1 MRARRPTAAA
11 AFGFA
16 AAAFACYLVGL
27 AAAPSGSRV
36 AELVDN
42 WFYVGLFIVAVV
54 LVGARAVLVADD
66 RLAWSMLALAL
77 ACTGFAE
84 VYYLAATPDS
94 YPSVADAA
102 WLAFYPLAYVGIVL
116 LVRRRARPL
125 AGTLWLDGATAAV
138 TAAALGS
145 AVLVEVVLRTLEGS
159 RSAVATNLAYPL
171 GDVLLLSAVFGIFS
185 LTGWRLERRWL
196 LLGLALLLN
205 AVADGIFLFEVET
218 YVQGGWIDPLWPAS
232 AMLIA
237 LAAWVGV
244 RDTRELRFDG
254 RPLLAVPAVCA
265 LVGTAILVVD
275 HFAGVNL
282 LAVVLAAASLLL
294 VLLRLVFTF
303 RENGRLFELTRH
315 EATTDSLTGLGNRRR
330 LLLDLSEAL
339 AEANRSPT
347 LLMIFDLNGFK
358 SYNDS
363 FGHPAG
369 DALLARLA
377 EKLAAVPDRSG
388 GAYRLGGDEFCLL
401 QPLGDRDA
409 EEIIDRGWAALS
421 EQGEGFEISTSFG
434 AVLLPDEADDASHAL
449 SLADERLYSQKHSRR
464 DDSDRTMQVL
474 IEALTTREPEFQAH
488 VEGVAALT
496 VEVGRRLGLGPAEL
510 DELYRA
516 AQLYDLGKLAVPD
529 EILRKRGPLDEREWE
544 FIRQHTVVG
553 ERILR
558 ASPALKDVSPLVRS
572 SHENWDGGG
581 YPDELVGE
589 AIPLASRIIRV
600 CDAFTAM
607 TAARPYREA
616 LTEDAALGELEQGAG
631 VEYDPVVARVAVT
644 FLRERQCAER
654 AA

>member
-1 MRARRPTAAA
+1 MPGRRPWAVA

-16 AAAFACYLVGL
+16 VAAFACYVVGL
-27 AAAPSGSRV
+27 VAAPSGSGV

-42 WFYVGLFIVAVV
+42 WFYAALFVAAVAVV
-54 LVGARAVLVADD
+54 AARAFLVADD
-66 RLAWSMLALAL
+66 RLAWSVLALAL
-77 ACTGFAE
+77 ACTAFAE
-84 VYYLAATPDS
+84 VYYLVASPEE
-94 YPSVADAA
+94 YPSLADAA
-102 WLAFYPLAYVGIVL
+102 WLAFYPLVYVGIVL

-185 LTGWRLERRWL
+185 LTGWQLERRWL
-196 LLGLALLLN
+196 LLGLGLILN
-205 AVADGIFLFEVET
+205 AIADGIFLFQVET
-218 YVQGGWIDPLWPAS
+218 YTQGGWIDPLWPAS

-237 LAAWVGV
+237 LAAWVDV

-254 RPLLAVPAVCA
+254 RPLLGVPACCA
-265 LVGTAILVVD
+265 LVATGILFVD
-275 HFAGVNL
+275 HFAGINL
-282 LAVVLAAASLLL
+282 LAVLLAATSLLL

-303 RENGRLFELTRH
+303 RENGRLFALTRH
-315 EATTDSLTGLGNRRR
+315 EATTDALTGLGNRRR
-330 LLLDLSEAL
+330 LLVDLTEAL
-339 AEANRSPT
+339 AGATRT

-358 SYNDS
+358 GYNDS

-377 EKLAAVPDRSG
+377 EKLASVPDRSG

-401 QPLGDRDA
+401 QPLV
-409 EEIIDRGWAALS
+409 EEDVERIIDTACAALS
-421 EQGEGFEISTSFG
+421 EHGEGFGISSSFG
-434 AVLLPDEADDASHAL
+434 AVVLPDEATDASHAL
-449 SLADERLYSQKHSRR
+449 SLADERLYAQKQSRR

-474 IEALTTREPEFQAH
+474 IEALTTREPGFQVH

-496 VEVGRRLGLGPAEL
+496 LEIGRRVGLASAEL
-510 DELYRA
+510 DGLYRA
-516 AQLYDLGKLAVPD
+516 VQLYDLGMLAVPD
-529 EILRKRGPLDEREWE
+529 EILRKRGLLDEREWE

-572 SHENWDGGG
+572 SHENWDGSG
-581 YPDELVGE
+581 YPDGLVGE

-616 LTEDAALGELEQGAG
+616 LTEDSALAELERGAG
-631 VEYDPVVARVAVT
+631 VEYDPTIASVAVA
-644 FLRERQCAER
+644 FLRGRRRAER